1 MANEI
6 VDVPGFTN
14 ENKAIQ
20 VAAVVGILA
29 LAGGIYY
36 GVKTGRKFWYYVLLL
51 LVLVPAAR
59 ALGLFVTLKA
69 E

>member
-6 VDVPGFTN
+6 IDIPGYTN

-20 VAAVVGILA
+20 VATIVGIIALLA
-29 LAGGIYY
+29 GIYY

-51 LVLVPAAR
+51 LVLVPSAR
-59 ALGLFVTLKA
+59 LLGTMATLKA